1 MKYIGF
7 SLFILIF
14 IFSACKNPQELE
26 VETIEAIPKGTLV
39 VDWSGYGGS
48 APISISETLIT
59 GNKLTLTVKYSG
71 GCKKHDFQL
80 IGHKMISKSLPPQ
93 RSIKLY
99 HNNNGDDCREII
111 EEILVFDISEFAYG
125 DQEIMLHLE
134 GYEEPISYIPLR

>member
-7 SLFILIF
+7 SLFTLLI

-26 VETIEAIPKGTLV
+26 VETIEAIPKGVLV
-39 VDWSGYGGS
+39 VDMSGYGGS
-48 APISISETLIT
+48 APIGISEALVT
-59 GNKLTLTVKYSG
+59 GNKLSLTVKYSG

-80 IGHKMISKSLPPQ
+80 VGHKMISKSRPPQ

-99 HNNNGDDCREII
+99 HNTNGDDCREII

-125 DQEIMLHLE
+125 DEEIMLRLD
-134 GYEEPISYIPLR
+134 GYQEPISYIPLR